1 MMTGGD
7 TAADS
12 PETGKKEVIEIGMR
26 KTIALIAHDAK
37 KEDMVQLV
45 KAHKEELAEVDLI
58 ATRSTG
64 LTLKERAGLP
74 VTLLQSGPLGGDQQI
89 GALVA
94 NGEVTAVIFLR
105 DPLTAHPHEPDV
117 SALLRVCDVHDV
129 PLATNLATAEAVL
142 HLVSEHPEA
151 LAEHHLAA
159 QFIKE
164 MASAHN

>member
-1 MMTGGD
+1 
-7 TAADS
+7 
-12 PETGKKEVIEIGMR
+12 MR

-45 KAHKEELAEVDLI
+45 KAHKAELVEVDLI

-64 LTLKERAGLP
+64 QTIKARAGLP

-89 GALVA
+89 GALIA
-94 NGEVTAVIFLR
+94 NGEVDAVIFLR

-117 SALLRVCDVHDV
+117 SALLRVCDVHNV

-142 HLVSEHPEA
+142 HLIAEHPEA
-151 LAEHHLAA
+151 LAGHHPA
-159 QFIKE
+159 QFIAE
-164 MASAHN
+164 MASGHN